1 MTTRADT
8 PLLDA
13 AELADWWPALVALY
27 REEADHAPDARRAAR
42 HLAEAARIEADELAD
57 PAAAR
62 ALYEEAHALD
72 PDDPLAARALAE
84 LAEAAADWPA
94 ARHWLEAALAATPID
109 APART
114 GLLARLAALLHERL
128 DDRAA
133 AADRLREALDRAP
146 DDRALLA
153 RLALVLPDDDPT
165 ARLDH
170 LRRALAL
177 TDDPADRA
185 ALFHAIGRVRERAQG
200 DDHRAFEAYRLAFE
214 TDPDHPAAIDSMV
227 QVLMRGERWDELVET
242 ITDAVGRVADEA
254 VRGRLHVLAALVL
267 GARQDAP
274 ERARPHLGA
283 AFGALG
289 DDPVAA
295 LEIAGQYER
304 LGLWKQANA
313 VLEAR
318 ADADP
323 GLWYRIGQN
332 REAGLGDTQGALDAH
347 RRALAAPAESTP
359 ALAALRRAAWRLD
372 DLDTALGALEGL
384 TRRAHDP
391 AVRSALHT
399 HLADLH
405 RVRRDDDETARRRYA
420 DAVTAA
426 YDAAGP
432 DTPLILPAA
441 FDERLRLLAAAGNH
455 AVIEEELTRALDRP
469 LHPTSRARVA
479 AALAELYETRLARPD
494 EALALYRQT
503 TAHDPDDRHA
513 HEATQRLLAARGDH
527 AALIDALLAEA
538 DRAEPARRLRL
549 LTRVAETRHVM
560 GDPEGVEAAWR
571 LALDLDPGWLPALR
585 GLGRLLHQ
593 HGRWRDLA
601 ALHRH
606 ELATLAPDDPRRAAL
621 LGKLAEICE
630 FRLDLADEAIECYE
644 AILELRPGAP
654 DAVAGLD
661 RLYRQAERWAALDRV
676 LVARAAALD
685 VPAARAV
692 VLLQL
697 ADLRQ
702 ERRDDPR
709 GARAAYEEALALV
722 PDLLPAAWAIE
733 RLALRDRDDTR
744 LAALYREI
752 LPRLPTP
759 GQTATVRHKLAAV
772 LPPDEAAPH
781 LEDAVIDAADP
792 ESAWAL
798 VREAA
803 ETSDRVQLSARLARF
818 AQLVDV
824 PRDAL
829 ALWTEAAEQ
838 GEAAELPAAE
848 LIALWHRVAHLDPD
862 ADRPWSAILRLR
874 RTQRQSGEIAA
885 LLLRRAE
892 EASDPRERSITLWA
906 AGLIEEARGMPTVGL
921 DAFIEAA
928 AACDTDPT
936 PRWLILD
943 RALGQED
950 TLAPAEHA
958 DQLVDLARRQSD
970 PQGAAAHLLEAG
982 RLRAEMLQDPD
993 GALDCFLAA
1002 VRRDPAAEEAAERAA
1017 AMLDAREL
1025 HAELADLLANRAA
1038 RLDDPTTRIPILRRL
1053 ADVQL
1058 GDLGR
1063 RAAAA
1068 ETLDT
1073 LVQLAPTDLDA
1084 RVRLADL
1091 RFSLEQFSEAAAHYR
1106 HAALA
1111 AHDDALLGRLYTRLG
1126 HIRARHLDDLPGAI
1140 EDLRRAVGLGTDER
1154 ALGELAQVYLMAG
1167 EADLALMAFQRLEKL
1182 ADDPATLASARA
1194 GQVHALL
1201 RRGRRAE
1208 AIERLEA
1215 FREVDPVDPMLA
1227 TLARDLALDP
1237 NPRGSIELPAS
1248 LLERPARPT
1257 DPGRAAEASRPTDP
1271 ARPRRRRLRPARAP
1285 DAPTP
1290 PRRAPAP
1297 TPPQPAIAALALERR
1312 EIRDDITTDVPR
1324 AVVDA
1329 ALAMER
1335 DEYGD
1340 LDADLAALD
1349 RPDILAT
1356 AAERPSPPSAPPTP
1370 TAPSSPSAP
1379 SPRRSTPPSTA
1390 PSPTSTP
1397 TPNPATPPAPSTS
1410 WPTPAPSPAAPRPTP
1425 TDPSR
1430 PRRTPRPPPH
1440 PRPLPPARSPDAGRD
1455 DPRPRRPRVAAPRRR
1470 AASPRRP
1477 RRPPA
1482 APASSARPPRP
1493 RPHLQRRRRPPPPR
1507 HRAHHRLDAHAPPRP
1522 PHHRRIPSTTD
1533 PSTSTPRRR
1542 LAPRDPRP
1550 RPPRARAPPPP
1561 PAPGAPPSP
1570 PPATASRP
1578 PPRRPR
1584 LPRAAAPPPAT
1595 PHRHATSTA
1604 SRLGRPRPAPRRRPL
1619 AAPAASLR
1627 DLALAARP
1635 LARPRALL
1643 RLLAGLAP
1651 PSSPPSSAAPAAA
1664 PPSKTAT
1671 PPPDAPLARRARPP
1685 PHRARRR
1692 RRRAHPHPRTPLHR
1706 RPRRH
1711 RPHRPPRPRQRPRR
1725 QRHPRRPELPPRPH
1739 PRPRRLRHPP
1749 RPRPPPTRSPRLLR
1763 RPLRPPRRRLPPPR
1777 PRPRRSR
1784 RLPRSPRPHHR
1795 RRPPPR
1801 SLARP
1806 RRRSRRPHPPP
1817 RRRRPPRR
1825 PRRLRRPRRPRPRRR
1840 LPRRPRDAPPP
1851 RLRRPPP
1858 RRPQPP
1864 RARRLR
1870 RRQRPRPR
1878 APRLRRR
1885 PRLPRPP
1892 PLARRPDPTR
1902 VTPCP

>member
-1 MTTRADT
+1 MKMPTRADM
-8 PLLDA
+8 PRLDA
-13 AELADWWPALVALY
+13 AELTDWWQALTALY

-42 HLAEAARIEADELAD
+42 HLAEAARIHHDELAD

-72 PDDPLAARALAE
+72 PADPLAARALAE

-94 ARHWLEAALAATPID
+94 ARRWLQAALAATPAD

-114 GLLARLAALLHERL
+114 GLLARLAAILHERL
-128 DDRAA
+128 AEPAA

-146 DDRALLA
+146 ADRALLA
-153 RLALVLPDDDPT
+153 RLALVLDPDDPV

-170 LRRALAL
+170 LRRSLAL
-177 TDDPADRA
+177 TDDPARRA

-214 TDPDHPAAIDSMV
+214 TDPDHPAAIDAMV
-227 QVLMRGERWDELVET
+227 QVLMRGERWDELIET
-242 ITDAVGRVADEA
+242 ITDAVTRVADEA

-283 AFGALG
+283 ATGALA

-313 VLEAR
+313 ILEAR

-332 REAGLGDTQGALDAH
+332 REAGLGDTHGALDAH
-347 RRALAAPAESTP
+347 RRALAAPAESAA

-372 DLDTALGALEGL
+372 DLDTAIGALEGL
-384 TRRAHDP
+384 IRRAADP
-391 AVRSALHT
+391 AVRSALHA
-399 HLADLH
+399 HLADVL
-405 RVRRDDDETARRRYA
+405 RVRRGDDETARRRYA

-432 DTPLILPAA
+432 HAPLILPAA
-441 FDERLRLLAAAGNH
+441 FDERLRLLAAHDNH
-455 AVIEEELTRALDRP
+455 AIVEEELTRALARP
-469 LHPTSRARVA
+469 LHPASRAQVA

-494 EALALYRQT
+494 DALALYRD
-503 TAHDPDDRHA
+503 ALAGDPDDRHA
-513 HEATQRLLAARGDH
+513 HEAVQRLLAARGDH
-527 AALIDALLAEA
+527 QAHLDALLAEA
-538 DRAEPARRLRL
+538 ARVEPTRKLRL
-549 LTRVAETRHVM
+549 LTRVAETRQSM

-571 LALDLDPGWLPALR
+571 EALDLDPGWLPALR

-593 HGRWRDLA
+593 HGRSRDLA

-630 FRLDLADEAIECYE
+630 FRLDQPEEAIECYE
-644 AILELRPGAP
+644 AILDLRPGAP

-702 ERRDDPR
+702 ERRDDTP
-709 GARAAYEEALALV
+709 GALAAYEEALALV

-733 RLALRDRDDTR
+733 RAALRDRDDAR
-744 LAALYREI
+744 LAALYRAV
-752 LPRLPTP
+752 LPRVPTP
-759 GQTATVRHKLAAV
+759 GQLATVRHKLAAV
-772 LPPDEAAPH
+772 LPQDEAAPL
-781 LEDAVIDAADP
+781 LEDAVIDGADP

-803 ETSDRVQLSARLARF
+803 ENTDRAQLSARLARF

-892 EASDPRERSITLWA
+892 ETPDPRERSVTLWA

-928 AACDTDPT
+928 AACDADPT

-958 DQLVDLARRQSD
+958 DQLIDLARRQSD
-970 PQGAAAHLLEAG
+970 ARGAAAHLLEAG

-1002 VRRDPAAEEAAERAA
+1002 VRRDPAADEAAERAA
-1017 AMLDAREL
+1017 AMLDARDL
-1025 HAELADLLANRAA
+1025 HAELADLLQNRAA
-1038 RLDDPTTRIPILRRL
+1038 RLDDPTTRVPILRRL

-1106 HAALA
+1106 QAALA

-1126 HIRARHLDDLPGAI
+1126 HIRARHLDDLQGAI

-1167 EADLALMAFQRLEKL
+1167 EADLALMAFQRMEKL
-1182 ADDPATLASARA
+1182 ADDPATLAAARA

-1215 FREVDPVDPMLA
+1215 FRENDPVDPMLA
-1227 TLARDLALDP
+1227 TLARDLDLDGS
-1237 NPRGSIELPAS
+1237 PRASIELPAA

-1257 DPGRAAEASRPTDP
+1257 D
-1271 ARPRRRRLRPARAP
+1271 AP
-1285 DAPTP
+1285 
-1290 PRRAPAP
+1290 RAPAAAVMRP
-1297 TPPQPAIAALALERR
+1297 AHADRPADPPGRPLAAIALDRR

-1329 ALAMER
+1329 ALALDR

-1349 RPDILAT
+1349 RPDVLAT
-1356 AAERPSPPSAPPTP
+1356 PAERPLPDPSDPERAVEPLRAIPSPLDSSVDGLLGDLDDDDPGSSEAGPFDVMADTGSIPGPAEPPARPPERPFERAPRRLPESAPPRHPADLGGPIPYGARRVGTGTSSDVVGLLRPDIEHTTGSMPMLRFDRP
-1370 TAPSSPSAP
+1370 TIDESVDDGSLDLDASTGGWQRETLIPDRRPHSAP
-1379 SPRRSTPPSTA
+1379 PALIA
-1390 PSPTSTP
+1390 PE
-1397 TPNPATPPAPSTS
+1397 PATVT
-1410 WPTPAPSPAAPRPTP
+1410 AARERLP
-1425 TDPSR
+1425 D
-1430 PRRTPRPPPH
+1430 
-1440 PRPLPPARSPDAGRD
+1440 RPLDGPAWRAL
-1455 DPRPRRPRVAAPRRR
+1455 R
-1470 AASPRRP
+1470 AAARDPLVT
-1477 RRPPA
+1477 A
-1482 APASSARPPRP
+1482 WYDDVLAWVEARP
-1493 RPHLQRRRRPPPPR
+1493 
-1507 HRAHHRLDAHAPPRP
+1507 A
-1522 PHHRRIPSTTD
+1522 
-1533 PSTSTPRRR
+1533 
-1542 LAPRDPRP
+1542 
-1550 RPPRARAPPPP
+1550 
-1561 PAPGAPPSP
+1561 
-1570 PPATASRP
+1570 PATA
-1578 PPRRPR
+1578 
-1584 LPRAAAPPPAT
+1584 
-1595 PHRHATSTA
+1595 
-1604 SRLGRPRPAPRRRPL
+1604 PL
-1619 AAPAASLR
+1619 AAPGRLPF

-1635 LARPRALL
+1635 EPVPPALL

-1651 PSSPPSSAAPAAA
+1651 HLIAPVLGRAR
-1664 PPSKTAT
+1664 SRT
-1671 PPPDAPLARRARPP
+1671 PIEDGDPIAPDAPLARRAAPLLT
-1685 PHRARRR
+1685 ALGV
-1692 RRRAHPHPRTPLHR
+1692 ADIELIRTPERPYTVALDTTGR
-1706 RPRRH
+1706 TVRLGLGSALVDSATPAAQSFLLARTLAPIAFGTLPARALRQREARAFFGALFDLLGGDYPLRGRDRDDAAAFRDALAPIIDAAPRREAW
-1711 RPHRPPRPRQRPRR
+1711 RALAA
-1725 QRHPRRPELPPRPH
+1725 EAA
-1739 PRPRRLRHPP
+1739 
-1749 RPRPPPTRSPRLLR
+1749 PPTHRLGTAALRAALDVFDARVALGLADGFAGALEMLRLLDFDD
-1763 RPLRPPRRRLPPPR
+1763 
-1777 PRPRRSR
+1777 
-1784 RLPRSPRPHHR
+1784 
-1795 RRPPPR
+1795 
-1801 SLARP
+1801 
-1806 RRRSRRPHPPP
+1806 
-1817 RRRRPPRR
+1817 
-1825 PRRLRRPRRPRPRRR
+1825 
-1840 LPRRPRDAPPP
+1840 RPRDALSPPELEGFVADSDLARALLVFAADP
-1851 RLRRPPP
+1851 ACHALRRW
-1858 RRPQPP
+1858 
-1864 RARRLR
+1864 RAGA
-1870 RRQRPRPR
+1870 R
-1878 APRLRRR
+1878 A
-1885 PRLPRPP
+1885 
-1892 PLARRPDPTR
+1892 
-1902 VTPCP
+1902 TP